1 MGHKKPNE
9 LTPTE
14 FENGKFSEPKTVAAG
29 IPAVFSA
36 VRHLL
41 DEMDPVR
48 ATKVMFELNQ
58 KGGVDCP
65 GCAWPDPDGK
75 RSSLGEYCENGA
87 KAIAEE
93 ATTKGLDSRFFQE
106 NSIDDLASQTDYW
119 IGKRGRILQP
129 VILEEGANHYQPITW
144 DNAFNLIANEL
155 NALPSPDD
163 AVFYTSGRTSNE
175 AAFMYQLFVR
185 MFGTNNLPD
194 CSNMCHESSG
204 VALSETVGI
213 GKGSVTLDDFN
224 EAEVI
229 LVIGQNPGTNHP
241 RMLSAL
247 KKAKL
252 RGAKIITINLL
263 PEAGII
269 KFKDPQSVSDVM
281 GGGVSLTD
289 LFLQVRINGD
299 VPLMKAILKRLLELE
314 RKSPGSVFDQA
325 FIESKTAGYQD
336 LCDDLDRYHFS
347 NLCEESGVQQAEVE
361 AAVNLLANTDKI
373 IACWAMGL
381 TQHKNGIDN
390 IQEVVNLLLAKGS
403 IGKPGTG
410 TCPVRGHSNVQG
422 DRTMGIWEKPKP
434 EFLDKLG
441 EHFNF
446 KPPREHGLD
455 VVDSIKRMHENSGM
469 VFIAMGGNFLSATP
483 DTSYTAEALRNC
495 MLTVHVSTKLNR
507 SHLVTGKR
515 ALILPSLGRSDEDIQ
530 ASGRQFVSV
539 ENSMGVV
546 HSSTGKLKPL
556 SKELLSEPAIIA
568 GIAKATLKQNHVDWS
583 AMVDDYDRIRDH
595 IEAVIPGFEDYN
607 KRVRQPSGF
616 YLPNN
621 ARNGSFEPIGG
632 RAKFTINELPDN
644 ALKSG
649 ELLMSTVRTHDQFN
663 TTIYGMNDRYRG
675 VFNERRVVLMNAQDI
690 SNQRLNKGDVVDLIS
705 NYKNVERRAPRFLVI
720 PYSVP
725 QGCAITYFPEANILI
740 PIDSVAHKSNTPTS
754 KLVKIK
760 LEKVAL

>member
-1 MGHKKPNE
+1 
-9 LTPTE
+9 
-14 FENGKFSEPKTVAAG
+14 
-29 IPAVFSA
+29 
-36 VRHLL
+36 
-41 DEMDPVR
+41 
-48 ATKVMFELNQ
+48 
-58 KGGVDCP
+58 
-65 GCAWPDPDGK
+65 
-75 RSSLGEYCENGA
+75 
-87 KAIAEE
+87 
-93 ATTKGLDSRFFQE
+93 
-106 NSIDDLASQTDYW
+106 
-119 IGKRGRILQP
+119 
-129 VILEEGANHYQPITW
+129 
-144 DNAFNLIANEL
+144 
-155 NALPSPDD
+155 
-163 AVFYTSGRTSNE
+163 
-175 AAFMYQLFVR
+175 
-185 MFGTNNLPD
+185 
-194 CSNMCHESSG
+194 
-204 VALSETVGI
+204 
-213 GKGSVTLDDFN
+213 
-224 EAEVI
+224 
-229 LVIGQNPGTNHP
+229 
-241 RMLSAL
+241 
-247 KKAKL
+247 
-252 RGAKIITINLL
+252 
-263 PEAGII
+263 
-269 KFKDPQSVSDVM
+269 
-281 GGGVSLTD
+281 
-289 LFLQVRINGD
+289 
-299 VPLMKAILKRLLELE
+299 
-314 RKSPGSVFDQA
+314 
-325 FIESKTAGYQD
+325 
-336 LCDDLDRYHFS
+336 
-347 NLCEESGVQQAEVE
+347 
-361 AAVNLLANTDKI
+361 
-373 IACWAMGL
+373 
-381 TQHKNGIDN
+381 
-390 IQEVVNLLLAKGS
+390 
-403 IGKPGTG
+403 
-410 TCPVRGHSNVQG
+410 
-422 DRTMGIWEKPKP
+422 
-434 EFLDKLG
+434 
-441 EHFNF
+441 
-446 KPPREHGLD
+446 
-455 VVDSIKRMHENSGM
+455 M

-530 ASGRQFVSV
+530 VSGRQFVSV

-675 VFNERRVVLMNAQDI
+675 IFNERRVVLMNAQDI